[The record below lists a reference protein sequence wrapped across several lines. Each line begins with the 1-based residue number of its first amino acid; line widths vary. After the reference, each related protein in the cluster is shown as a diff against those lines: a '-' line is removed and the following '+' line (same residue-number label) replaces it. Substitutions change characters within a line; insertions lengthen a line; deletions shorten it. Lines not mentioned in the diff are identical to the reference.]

1 MLTLTDKKWEETH
14 KKYHRFKFH
23 WRFLLQFEQ
32 ILRTD
37 LFRVNL
43 FILWFIMASYYIQTF
58 YGGYRTQKLYIS
70 DLIKNAS
77 HIINRFFNEEVS
89 FQVRLK
95 VLATFCRQNVRIIPA
110 WTVAAASTG
119 GTATS
124 VTAQTPGLLDRLAAK
139 VNKIL

>member
-1 MLTLTDKKWEETH
+1 MLTLTDRIWDETH

-23 WRFLLQFEQ
+23 WRFFLQFEQ

-37 LFRVNL
+37 LFRVNII
-43 FILWFIMASYYIQTF
+43 ILWFIMASCFIKTF
-58 YGGYRTQKLYIS
+58 YGGYRTQNYIS
-70 DLIKNAS
+70 GLIKNAS

-110 WTVAAASTG
+110 WTADAASTG

-124 VTAQTPGLLDRLAAK
+124 VTAQTPALLDRLAEK